1 MKQFVKNH
9 LKRFPDLYYFIYR
22 INRSIKNYSI
32 KSGYLKNIEKEME
45 KLILPNPRYIK
56 KTVPQSS
63 LYYCTPSE
71 YEKEH
76 LLITNKF

>member
-56 KTVPQSS
+56 KLCLNL
-63 LYYCTPSE
+63 LYIIV
-71 YEKEH
+71 
-76 LLITNKF
+76 LLLSMRKNTY